1 MKDFGCGV
9 IVSDNSVSMC
19 FDAESLE
26 IYAACCLRNFSLY
39 SFRAA
44 ENLPLPALTICQNY
58 DN

>member
-44 ENLPLPALTICQNY
+44 ENSAFTSFENLPKVW
-58 DN
+58 